1 VTAQNGQV
9 GNLQLTPSQE
19 ADVVNFLKIL
29 SNGYGPIT
37 PVSFP

>member
-1 VTAQNGQV
+1 VTATNGQV

-19 ADVVNFLKIL
+19 TDVVNFLTIL
-29 SNGYGPIT
+29 TDGFGPIT